1 MLTTIH
7 SIVRPHLVKTFL
19 KPQIIRLFMSSFKHL
34 LVGNIVYD
42 IGVWH
47 YLSFTQ
53 LLGIIWLLKILRV
66 FVIFDKTDE
75 TGSRRFEQL

>member
-1 MLTTIH
+1 
-7 SIVRPHLVKTFL
+7 
-19 KPQIIRLFMSSFKHL
+19 MSSFNHL
-34 LVGNIVYD
+34 FVGNIVYN

>member
-1 MLTTIH
+1 
-7 SIVRPHLVKTFL
+7 
-19 KPQIIRLFMSSFKHL
+19 MSSCNHSF
-34 LVGNIVYD
+34 VGNIVYD

-75 TGSRRFEQL
+75 TGSRRFERL

>member
-1 MLTTIH
+1 
-7 SIVRPHLVKTFL
+7 
-19 KPQIIRLFMSSFKHL
+19 MSSFKHL
-34 LVGNIVYD
+34 FVGNIVYD